1 MDSTMS
7 FRRIWESMSLPP
19 NEESTTISPVTGTN
33 AYLTKSYDGSM
44 GLYLRDIT
52 DQLPRRRYMHL
63 EISMLREKEVRLS
76 GGRVKRLRNLLFL
89 DADRSVKSP
98 ALALIL
104 EGLHDH
110 SETGEFTASEMISV
124 LDEVEELLRRPRGL
138 PTIEEV
144 AGAWGELYILRMLI
158 QNASDSETQLAIIS
172 GWEGEARERLDF
184 RFPHASQALEVK
196 TTMSRERIHHLHGME
211 QVSLPEGFD
220 HGVLASLCIEA
231 EQGVS
236 CKSILDSIEA
246 LSLGSP
252 DEKRRIDELL
262 ARRITVRG
270 AACYD
275 DRHCFELIRDGLM
288 FYHFSEV
295 PSPGEAEGVSSIEW
309 LSDLT
314 NAVPLASSERD
325 GLVARITKPR
335 PA

>member
-144 AGAWGELYILRMLI
+144 AGAWGEWNPGVLMGRTLGNITLVAVFL
-158 QNASDSETQLAIIS
+158 
-172 GWEGEARERLDF
+172 ERLHDDHVQITAQRLPQTVPVGF
-184 RFPHASQALEVK
+184 TMTGDDRRLFAERTQTHAW
-196 TTMSRERIHHLHGME
+196 TER
-211 QVSLPEGFD
+211 
-220 HGVLASLCIEA
+220 
-231 EQGVS
+231 
-236 CKSILDSIEA
+236 
-246 LSLGSP
+246 
-252 DEKRRIDELL
+252 RLL
-262 ARRITVRG
+262 AN
-270 AACYD
+270 D
-275 DRHCFELIRDGLM
+275 PLQL
-288 FYHFSEV
+288 
-295 PSPGEAEGVSSIEW
+295 GVASFPK
-309 LSDLT
+309 
-314 NAVPLASSERD
+314 PLAVKGGRAGEQ
-325 GLVARITKPR
+325 LVQQHAQ
-335 PA
+335 